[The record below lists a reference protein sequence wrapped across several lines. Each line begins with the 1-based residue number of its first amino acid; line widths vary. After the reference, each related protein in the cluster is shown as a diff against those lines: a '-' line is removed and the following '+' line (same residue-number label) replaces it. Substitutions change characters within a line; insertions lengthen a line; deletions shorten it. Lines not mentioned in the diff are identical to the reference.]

1 MLTRGMVL
9 AAGLGLRLRPITDH
23 MPKPMVPVGGRSL
36 VDRALDHFER
46 AGVGTCVVNLH
57 YKGDML
63 RRHLESRTRPTLI
76 FSDEAGEPLET
87 GGGVKKALPHLGHDP
102 VFIANA
108 DVLWLDGADPAM
120 RRLASAWD
128 GERMDSLLLLMDCQR
143 AHGYDGDGDF
153 LMDASGLLRRRP
165 QGGTAPYLFAGV
177 QILHPR
183 LFQGAPE
190 GRFSLNVL
198 FDRAIASGRLFGL
211 AHDGEWYHVGT
222 PESLAEAERDL
233 APLKG

>member
-9 AAGLGLRLRPITDH
+9 AAGLGLRLRPITDR
-23 MPKPMVPVGGRSL
+23 MPKPMVPVGGRTL
-36 VDRALDHFER
+36 IDRALDHFER
-46 AGVGTCVVNLH
+46 AGVETCVVNLH

-63 RRHLESRTRPTLI
+63 RRHLEGRARPALI
-76 FSDEAGEPLET
+76 FSDETGELLET
-87 GGGVKKALPHLGHDP
+87 GGGVKKALPHLGHGP
-102 VFIANA
+102 VFVANA
-108 DVLWLDGADPAM
+108 DVLWLDGKDPAM
-120 RRLASAWD
+120 GRLAAAWD
-128 GERMDSLLLLMDCQR
+128 GERMDSLLLLMECRR

-153 LMDASGLLRRRP
+153 LPDPDGRLRRRP
-165 QGGTAPYLFAGV
+165 SGGTAPYLFAGV

-183 LFQGAPE
+183 LFEGSPE

-211 AHDGEWYHVGT
+211 IHDGEWYHVGT

-233 APLKG
+233 